1 MKYNMLKTSA
11 LFLALGVGALGL
23 CGSTMAAP
31 TVDLSSWN
39 GLTIPS
45 RGISYKLLDP
55 QHIGPL
61 TIRVIASTSEYQ
73 QISGGRRRAWMPVTQ
88 AMKIIENPSLPL
100 GTLQLDDLGNQ
111 PPISY
116 TWGDFLN
123 VNNREGIRAGRFVV
137 SATGRLNLNGNLD
150 TVHIHTAFPD
160 AWPEIDPNTPL
171 RDVLNNIA
179 LTSSY
184 AEISPPG
191 PTVNFNCPG
200 TITYKPNK

>member
-11 LFLALGVGALGL
+11 LSLVLGVGALSL
-23 CGSTMAAP
+23 CGPTVAAP
-31 TVDLSSWN
+31 TVDLSGWN
-39 GLTIPS
+39 DLTIPS
-45 RGISYKLLDP
+45 RGISYRLLDP

-73 QISGGRRRAWMPVTQ
+73 RINGGRRWDWMPVLQ

-100 GTLQLDDLGNQ
+100 GTLQLDDLADNL
-111 PPISY
+111 PISY

-123 VNNREGIRAGRFVV
+123 VNNRDKVRAGQFVV

-179 LTSSY
+179 LKSSY

-191 PTVNFNCPG
+191 ATVNFNCPG
-200 TITYKPNK
+200 TITYKSNK